1 MIVNFSTLQV
11 LIDGNLVKEKFLDLL
26 FDDSEQSYQDK
37 DTHYFFD
44 KIEKLTNDI
53 YWLYAKVGCTTPY
66 SDEVIDT
73 ETYESMQNPREI
85 NLLEPNKQLFCF
97 YDNKTKLLFVN
108 DLRLKSKVES
118 FFQRKLNSLEDRH
131 TVSISNVFSNPDK
144 FAETLSLVNQVKF
157 KYREDLFN
165 TEKLGV
171 LDMLPQPSQLLGL
184 KAHQSVDYELN
195 IQMKEA
201 TVTKEFLEKFKVLVG
216 MRREGFFKDL
226 VCIGKDKNHL
236 DTIFRLDNIT
246 KKIDVKVNQNKE
258 TRLFDPEEVMTGFL
272 LRLERTKGL

>member
-1 MIVNFSTLQV
+1 
-11 LIDGNLVKEKFLDLL
+11 
-26 FDDSEQSYQDK
+26 
-37 DTHYFFD
+37 
-44 KIEKLTNDI
+44 
-53 YWLYAKVGCTTPY
+53 
-66 SDEVIDT
+66 
-73 ETYESMQNPREI
+73 MQNPREI

-108 DLRLKSKVES
+108 DLRLKNKVEN
-118 FFQRKLNSLEDRH
+118 FFQRKLNSLEKRH
-131 TVSISNVFSNPDK
+131 TVSISNVFSNPEK

-184 KAHQSVDYELN
+184 KSHQSVDYELN

-201 TVTKEFLEKFKVLVG
+201 TVTKEFLEKFKILVG
-216 MRREGFFKDL
+216 MRRDGLFKDL
-226 VCIGKDKNHL
+226 VCIGKDRNHL

-258 TRLFDPEEVMTGFL
+258 TKLFDPEEVMTGFL
-272 LRLERTKGL
+272 TRLERTDDL